1 MRLKNVIKNS
11 FFNIIS
17 QIVLIIV
24 GFFSQRVL
32 NLKIGEELVGMNS
45 VISNILSLLSVSE
58 LGISSAIIFHLYR
71 ALAEQNEE
79 QIAGLM

>member
-45 VISNILSLLSVSE
+45 VISNVCRRNQKTLMRKYILRNADDDEFSTK
-58 LGISSAIIFHLYR
+58 
-71 ALAEQNEE
+71 
-79 QIAGLM
+79 